1 MKSLLLL
8 ALPAAAVLSGCA
20 AYVGDPYGYGYP
32 AGGYYGAAPAAGY
45 YGGYPAAGYYGAYGA
60 PVYGGYGY
68 AEPSVSIGIM
78 GGSRGGGWRGRDGD
92 GRRWDGNRDRDH
104 DGVPDRA
111 ERRQRP

>member
-8 ALPAAAVLSGCA
+8 AIPAAALLSGCA

-32 AGGYYGAAPAAGY
+32 PAS

-68 AEPSVSIGIM
+68 AEPSVSIGVF
-78 GGSRGGGWRGRDGD
+78 GSNRGGGGWRGRDGD